1 MKKLLLALCIFA
13 GGYAA
18 SAQNLAPDQN
28 PNYKMSL
35 EKYQGLQ
42 TNLQTTMNT
51 TVQQTYNAFDWY
63 TAKQDRKVERRADR
77 RENWRFNNF
86 NQCCNGANNF
96 NGFNNY
102 GRPFF
107 LGNYNGW
114 RW

>member
-1 MKKLLLALCIFA
+1 MKKLLLVLFIFA

-18 SAQNLAPDQN
+18 LAQELAPDQN
-28 PNYKMSL
+28 PNYKVSL
-35 EKYQGLQ
+35 EKYQALN
-42 TNLQTTMNT
+42 TSLQTTMNT
-51 TVQQTYNAFDWY
+51 TVQQTFKAFDWY

-77 RENWRFNNF
+77 RENRRF
-86 NQCCNGANNF
+86 NNF

-102 GRPFF
+102 NRPFF

>member
-1 MKKLLLALCIFA
+1 MKKLLLALFIFA

-18 SAQNLAPDQN
+18 SAQELTPDQN
-28 PNYKMSL
+28 PNYKVSL
-35 EKYQGLQ
+35 EKYQALN

-51 TVQQTYNAFDWY
+51 TVQQTYKAFDWY

-77 RENWRFNNF
+77 RENRRFNNF
-86 NQCCNGANNF
+86 N
-96 NGFNNY
+96 
-102 GRPFF
+102 RPFF